1 MPKIVTTARGSALNI
16 EALITKSKRPSNFV
30 DPASTIT
37 QAPKP
42 QGLPRA
48 LNLRGHMPAQS
59 GPAPGG
65 LVEPVKEFVAE
76 QTVKTQPVGS
86 EYSIADFTQITIDQ
100 AGSLKTKDGKR
111 PNPGDGAKLAEKILR
126 AKQAGDKT
134 VHGKEAGK
142 STVLDDLDE
151 GIETP

>member
-16 EALITKSKRPSNFV
+16 EALITKSKRPANFV
-30 DPASTIT
+30 DPASQIVA
-37 QAPKP
+37 APKP
-42 QGLPRA
+42 QDLPRA

-65 LVEPVKEFVAE
+65 LVEPIKEVAAE
-76 QTVKTQPVGS
+76 QTVNPQVQAS
-86 EYSIADFTQITIDQ
+86 EHSIADFTQITIDQ
-100 AGSLKTKDGKR
+100 AGGVKAKDGKR
-111 PNPGDGAKLAEKILR
+111 PAPGDGAKLAEKILR
-126 AKQAGDKT
+126 AKQTGDKS

-151 GIETP
+151 GIEG